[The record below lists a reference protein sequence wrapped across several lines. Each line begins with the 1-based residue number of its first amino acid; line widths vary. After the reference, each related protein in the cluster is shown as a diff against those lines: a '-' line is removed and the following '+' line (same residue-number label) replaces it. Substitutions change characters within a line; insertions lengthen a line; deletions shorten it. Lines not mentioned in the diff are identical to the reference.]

1 MFDLAAPAPNAI
13 RIMGIDPG
21 TDTLGIAIVDV
32 DIDTKE
38 IKLMYGHTF
47 HASKYVN
54 LYPEMVQAR
63 GSRDV
68 RLMVLRQKLIE
79 AFVLAEP
86 ELIAAESP
94 FLQRGKVSA
103 FEALVEC
110 YAMMRDAVWAYSSQ
124 ITLQRI
130 DPVTVKNY
138 VGVSHKGT
146 DKSDVHRAVNAIY
159 KDRCSE
165 HVDLSSFDEHANDA
179 VAVCHV
185 VVRNRIF
192 GEVVESTRKKKAK
205 RRSKNE
211 RRRGAKAVS

>member
-1 MFDLAAPAPNAI
+1 MFNLAAPAPNAI

-21 TDTLGIAIVDV
+21 TDTLGIAVVDV

-38 IKLMYGHTF
+38 YKLMYGHTF
-47 HASKYVN
+47 HASKYVS
-54 LYPEMVQAR
+54 LYPEMAQAR

-86 ELIAAESP
+86 EHIAAESP

-146 DKSDVHRAVNAIY
+146 DKNDVRRAINAIY
-159 KDRCSE
+159 ENRCSE

>member
-1 MFDLAAPAPNAI
+1 
-13 RIMGIDPG
+13 MGIDPG
-21 TDTLGIAIVDV
+21 TDTLGIAIVDF
-32 DIDTKE
+32 DLDTKKA
-38 IKLMYGHTF
+38 KLMYGHTF

-54 LYPEMVQAR
+54 YYPEMTAVR

-68 RLMVLRQKLIE
+68 RLMVLRKKLIE
-79 AFVLAEP
+79 SFMMAEP
-86 ELIAAESP
+86 DLIAAESP

-124 ITLQRI
+124 ITLQRV

-146 DKSDVHRAVNAIY
+146 DKSDVHRAVNSIY
-159 KDRCSE
+159 RE
-165 HVDLSSFDEHANDA
+165 HCDECVDLSTFDEHANDA

-185 VVRNRIF
+185 IVRNRLL

>member
-1 MFDLAAPAPNAI
+1 MLDLAAPAPNCI
-13 RIMGIDPG
+13 RVVGIDPG
-21 TDTLGIAIVDV
+21 TDTLGVAVVDV
-32 DIDTKE
+32 NIETKE
-38 IKLMYGHTF
+38 YKLMYGHTF

-54 LYPEMVQAR
+54 YYPEMVQAR

-68 RLMVLRQKLIE
+68 RLMVLRRKLVE
-79 AFVLAEP
+79 FFMLAEP

-110 YAMMRDAVWAYSSQ
+110 YAMMREAVWGYSSL

-146 DKSDVHRAVNAIY
+146 DKTDVHRAVNAIY

-165 HVDLSSFDEHANDA
+165 HVDLSTFDEHANDA

-192 GEVVESTRKKKAK
+192 GEVVETTRKKKAK

-211 RRRGAKAVS
+211 RRRGGKAVR

>member
-13 RIMGIDPG
+13 RILGIDPG
-21 TDTLGIAIVDV
+21 TDTLGIAVVDV
-32 DIDTKE
+32 DLDTKE
-38 IKLMYGHTF
+38 YKLMYGHTF
-47 HASKYVN
+47 HAAKYIG

>member
-13 RIMGIDPG
+13 RILGIDPG
-21 TDTLGIAIVDV
+21 TDTLGIAVVDV
-32 DIDTKE
+32 DLDTKE
-38 IKLMYGHTF
+38 YKLMYGHTF
-47 HASKYVN
+47 HAAKYIS